1 MEMNLRGLWGE
12 KTMARYIDAN
22 LIKGKLQN
30 TIINSQTAFIN
41 TVLIGLLD
49 KAPTEDVQKI
59 KQGKWIDKFSY
70 KYANQVYICSAC
82 KGNASLKTVL
92 NELGQ
97 TEIKQD
103 LTNYC
108 PSCGAKMDGV

>member
-1 MEMNLRGLWGE
+1 MGKGSVM
-12 KTMARYIDAN
+12 MARYIDAD

-59 KQGKWIDKFSY
+59 RHGEWIWQESGEEDYEQYYVCSICKEKCYFKAKFC
-70 KYANQVYICSAC
+70 A
-82 KGNASLKTVL
+82 
-92 NELGQ
+92 
-97 TEIKQD
+97 D
-103 LTNYC
+103 
-108 PSCGAKMDGV
+108 CGAKMDGV

>member
-1 MEMNLRGLWGE
+1 
-12 KTMARYIDAN
+12 MARYIDAD

-59 KQGKWIDKFSY
+59 RHGKWIDKWNGN
-70 KYANQVYICSAC
+70 YANPTYICSIC
-82 KGNASLKTVL
+82 KESATLENYID
-92 NELGQ
+92 ELFTTHQ
-97 TEIKQD
+97 RQK
-103 LTNYC
+103 LSSYC